1 MKADFFSRLIE
12 CSLGQAD
19 TAQPVLPSRFEF
31 LAVGVT
37 DDRLSQPF
45 GYESRIES
53 NMGIAEKI
61 KLRLMGPIPSST
73 FFPEAQEGT
82 NALSSSAS
90 KPKKIITDKDR
101 DQKLIESGFD
111 DHPNSRIKKAPGTE
125 FPTKAGTEN
134 KIPVLNPV
142 SAFDL
147 RPPISSDLEANQR
160 DIDAAAIKKASEP
173 VAMTESDIEKENTLL
188 HSKSALDIPAPN
200 SSASKPYQ
208 IEIAANTPSKRNT
221 AQSPSNLRSSKLSQ
235 AEYGHETARSNI
247 IAVEARVMRPNL
259 AERQAEEKAN
269 GTLQQSTKT
278 KPGNE
283 SPTVKVHIGRIEV
296 RAVMSSTQPVSPRK
310 RTRPVPTLSLD
321 EYLKQHN
328 GAQR

>member
-19 TAQPVLPSRFEF
+19 TAQPVLPSRFEP
-31 LAVGVT
+31 LVAGVRG
-37 DDRLSQPF
+37 DRLSQPF
-45 GYESRIES
+45 GSDSRSES
-53 NMGIAEKI
+53 NMGVAEKI
-61 KLRLMGPIPSST
+61 ELRLMNSIPPST

-82 NALSSSAS
+82 DALSSSAS
-90 KPKKIITDKDR
+90 KPKNIIADKDR

-111 DHPNSRIKKAPGTE
+111 DYPNSRIKKAPGTE

-134 KIPVLNPV
+134 EIPVLNPV

-147 RPPISSDLEANQR
+147 RPPISSALEANQR

-173 VAMTESDIEKENTLL
+173 VAMSESDIEKENTVL

-200 SSASKPYQ
+200 SSASKPHQ
-208 IEIAANTPSKRNT
+208 IEIAANTPSKRDT
-221 AQSPSNLRSSKLSQ
+221 AQSPNNWRSSKLSQ
-235 AEYGHETARSNI
+235 AEHGHETVHPNV
-247 IAVEARVMRPNL
+247 IAVEARVIPPNL
-259 AERQAEEKAN
+259 AQGQAELKSD
-269 GTLQQSTKT
+269 GKLRQSAKT

-310 RTRPVPTLSLD
+310 ATRPVPTLSLD
-321 EYLKQHN
+321 EYLKQHS
-328 GAQR
+328 GARR